1 MKGCRPKRFGRHILT
16 SFSGDKEKYLTLLPG
31 CDILCKYFSPEGDD
45 MDNIGRK
52 ALLFDVYGMML
63 TAKQREIYDLAVG
76 EDMSLA
82 EIAEIVGVSRQAVH
96 DMIRR
101 TDKILDEYEE
111 KLGLAEKFLDIE
123 EHLDRIRHILDD
135 APSSALAREIAAE
148 IAAIDRI
155 ERK

>member
-1 MKGCRPKRFGRHILT
+1 M
-16 SFSGDKEKYLTLLPG
+16 TLLSE
-31 CDILCKYFSPEGDD
+31 CDILWEYFSPEGDD
-45 MDNIGRK
+45 VDNIGRK
-52 ALLFDVYGMML
+52 ALLFDVYGMLL
-63 TAKQREIYDLAVG
+63 TDKQQDIYNLAVS
-76 EDMSLA
+76 EDMSLG

-101 TDKILDEYEE
+101 TDKILDEYEK

-123 EHLDRIRHILDD
+123 EHLDRIRHMLQD

>member
-1 MKGCRPKRFGRHILT
+1 
-16 SFSGDKEKYLTLLPG
+16 
-31 CDILCKYFSPEGDD
+31 

-111 KLGLAEKFLDIE
+111 KLGLAEKFLAIE

-135 APSSALAREIAAE
+135 APSSTLAREIAAE